1 MTKREC
7 RVKVTL
13 GPELGIGL
21 GNTTDRAYTINVC
34 MWDSAMCKDRKKN
47 LLENSLRTQLG
58 TVRVYYGGN
67 VRK

>member
-1 MTKREC
+1 VTKREC

-34 MWDSAMCKDRKKN
+34 MWDSAMCKDRKKK
-47 LLENSLRTQLG
+47 SLGKQSSDSIR
-58 TVRVYYGGN
+58 YGKG
-67 VRK
+67 KLWW